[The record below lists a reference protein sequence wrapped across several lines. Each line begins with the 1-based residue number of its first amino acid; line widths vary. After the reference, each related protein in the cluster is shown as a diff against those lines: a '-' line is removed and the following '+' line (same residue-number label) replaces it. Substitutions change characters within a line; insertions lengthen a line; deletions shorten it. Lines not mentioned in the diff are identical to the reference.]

1 MLKLLRY
8 NKIWFLSVGLLLIL
22 SCEVL
27 EEPDLVN
34 PLDPENP
41 EYIPPKTTIL
51 SGPGEGEV
59 LAVPDVSI
67 TWRGNIA
74 GSEYSFRLDSS
85 VWSDWGVDSTVL
97 LRLLDEADHLFEV
110 RTRYPSGDIED
121 PPTSLSFTV
130 DAIKGPAF
138 IFYPR
143 LTNKNTGES
152 FTLELMAEEVDSFA
166 IGEVVVEFDTAFVS
180 FVSAALLSDASSFLG
195 SSGGSVLEFIDLD
208 SDNNIVVINFGVVG
222 GDPPFVQGSG
232 VIAHL
237 IFTGLGKGE
246 TSVRINSLSLM
257 RKSDNTTIRVNEFI
271 EGVIL
276 LD

>member
-1 MLKLLRY
+1 M
-8 NKIWFLSVGLLLIL
+8 
-22 SCEVL
+22 
-27 EEPDLVN
+27 
-34 PLDPENP
+34 
-41 EYIPPKTTIL
+41 
-51 SGPGEGEV
+51 
-59 LAVPDVSI
+59 
-67 TWRGNIA
+67 
-74 GSEYSFRLDSS
+74 
-85 VWSDWGVDSTVL
+85 
-97 LRLLDEADHLFEV
+97 

-121 PPTSLSFTV
+121 PPTSLAFTV
-130 DAIKGPAF
+130 DAVKGPAF

-143 LTNKNTGES
+143 LTSKTTGES
-152 FTLELMAEEVDSFA
+152 FILELMAEEVDSFA

-208 SDNNIVVINFGVVG
+208 SDNSSVVINFGVVG
-222 GDPPFVQGSG
+222 GDPPFVQGSS
-232 VIAHL
+232 VVARL
-237 IFTGLGKGE
+237 IFTGTSSGE